1 MSVARLRITVYFEAV
16 LYRYRAGIPW
26 RDQPVRFGDWK
37 NVHRRLHRWCESGVI
52 ERIFQHL
59 AADHDNE
66 YMMMDSTVVRT
77 HQHSAGTR
85 KKGARI
91 KLSDGPV
98 AD

>member
-1 MSVARLRITVYFEAV
+1 M
-16 LYRYRAGIPW
+16 
-26 RDQPVRFGDWK
+26 
-37 NVHRRLHRWCESGVI
+37 I
-52 ERIFQHL
+52 ERIFRHL
-59 AADHDNE
+59 VADHDNE